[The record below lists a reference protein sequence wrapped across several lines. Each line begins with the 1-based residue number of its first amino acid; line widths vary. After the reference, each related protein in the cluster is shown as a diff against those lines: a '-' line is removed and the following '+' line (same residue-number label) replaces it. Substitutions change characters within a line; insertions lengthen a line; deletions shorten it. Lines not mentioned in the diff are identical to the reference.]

1 MPTINFMIATLLI
14 IALYLFAPAL
24 FAFVLLIYPIAFYTL
39 FIFLIL
45 YLVAYGISSYLKHR
59 SQQKALRK
67 AVQDYVAKKRAEISV
82 SSKGSNN

>member
-1 MPTINFMIATLLI
+1 MIATLLI
-14 IALYLFAPAL
+14 IALYLFALAF

-45 YLVAYGISSYLKHR
+45 YLVAYGISSYLKYR

-67 AVQDYVAKKRAEISV
+67 AVQDYVAKKRAEISTY
-82 SSKGSNN
+82 SQGSHS